1 MVLQA
6 PLGEI
11 VELKSL
17 LLDKI
22 VYGAK
27 INVDQSMM
35 LGQIQNT
42 FEFLNILPFEREEDV
57 FQYLFQLL
65 ISNPSR

>member
-6 PLGEI
+6 PLGQI

-42 FEFLNILPFEREEDV
+42 FEFLNILPFKREEDV

>member
-42 FEFLNILPFEREEDV
+42 FEFLNILPFVREEDV